1 VKGKTYPMAIFH
13 AERHTD
19 KSNFRLET
27 SIQCF
32 EPPK

>member
-1 VKGKTYPMAIFH
+1 MYTMDIFH

-19 KSNFRLET
+19 KSNFRIDT

-32 EPPK
+32 VIPG